1 MRHDLASAWMVY
13 NERLKDVEDIIKV
26 TSERFFLK
34 KSLTTGAL
42 DMPGR
47 ELEKVRKTYGLD
59 ILTLTDRKGLVIAR
73 TRNPYNLG
81 DDQSN
86 DTLVS
91 RALKG
96 NSAAATQIVPVEQL
110 RLEGDGLAEK
120 AYTVFK
126 ETPKAKPTGKK
137 HETSGIMLKAAVPV
151 TDDNGD
157 LIGETKGKILVVDDE
172 PDVVDMLRMMLENA
186 SYEVV
191 SAYDGKEGIEKA
203 KQEKPDAIV
212 LDLMMPGMDGF
223 EACKEMK
230 NDPDLKDIPVLVL
243 TAISRHFSDTKY
255 ARSLGLGLVSDDYI
269 DKPVDPNVLLNRI
282 AGLLGKL

>member
-1 MRHDLASAWMVY
+1 
-13 NERLKDVEDIIKV
+13 
-26 TSERFFLK
+26 
-34 KSLTTGAL
+34 
-42 DMPGR
+42 
-47 ELEKVRKTYGLD
+47 
-59 ILTLTDRKGLVIAR
+59 
-73 TRNPYNLG
+73 
-81 DDQSN
+81 
-86 DTLVS
+86 
-91 RALKG
+91 
-96 NSAAATQIVPVEQL
+96 
-110 RLEGDGLAEK
+110 
-120 AYTVFK
+120 
-126 ETPKAKPTGKK
+126 
-137 HETSGIMLKAAVPV
+137 MLKAAVPV

-212 LDLMMPGMDGF
+212 LDLMMPGMDRF